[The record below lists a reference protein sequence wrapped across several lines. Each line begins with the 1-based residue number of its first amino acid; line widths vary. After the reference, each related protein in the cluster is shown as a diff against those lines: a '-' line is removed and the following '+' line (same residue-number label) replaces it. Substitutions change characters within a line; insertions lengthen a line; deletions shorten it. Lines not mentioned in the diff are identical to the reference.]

1 MKKGPYNLWAMFG
14 NSDHSVMEGSSF
26 LCEDD
31 QTTQDQLLRYTVHTN
46 YVVYTS
52 SVAQCFFIICKAKLF
67 QVINFFGK
75 HHV

>member
-52 SVAQCFFIICKAKLF
+52 SVAQCFFILCKS
-67 QVINFFGK
+67 QIISSD
-75 HHV
+75 